1 MTRRQNENSIVRAHL
16 QPKSL
21 RLMRKALLLL
31 TLASL
36 FAPVAGAQTPPPIG
50 PDSYKVGNTDI
61 SANILRNIARTAINK
76 ALADT
81 NASLKNQGGGYHVD
95 LVGNVTFNQPYRLAS
110 QNTNR
115 PNQYYVK
122 VPMSFTLNVSIPHT
136 SDRQLIYPLDLNIS
150 CDRWFTGNGVV
161 TSTAVPGPPDIQ
173 GGNVL
178 ENLLQVR
185 NLIDNTVKSYLPSI
199 GAQVQTFNN
208 ACVTIGAS
216 PSNIEAQNSVIAWDA
231 PARWVITG
239 PHLEI
244 TFLKLK
250 RLAASGNGQQLYSPV
265 ENVELDTYA
274 NFGERQSHSLT
285 FREGDEVS
293 LNLTPVIINAPLPNI
308 LVVIASINQPG
319 GSADDTSFWSGPSS
333 ANFSPG
339 EHTLQIP
346 KHYVIPGGGPFHLKP
361 TIAAT
366 PGYELT
372 YKVVSY
378 NPQTIRR

>member
-1 MTRRQNENSIVRAHL
+1 MICR
-16 QPKSL
+16 PWWL
-21 RLMRKALLLL
+21 RLTRSVLLL
-31 TLASL
+31 TFIVAASSIALA
-36 FAPVAGAQTPPPIG
+36 QYPPPIG
-50 PDSYKVGNTDI
+50 PDSYKVDKTDI
-61 SANILRNIARTAINK
+61 SANILRNVARTVINK
-76 ALADT
+76 VLADT
-81 NASLKNQGGGYHVD
+81 NASLKNQGVGIHVD
-95 LVGNVTFNQPYRLAS
+95 LVGNVSFNQPYRTAS
-110 QNTNR
+110 QNPNR

-122 VPMSFTLNVSIPHT
+122 VPMNFTVNISIPHT
-136 SDRQLIYPLDLNIS
+136 SDRQLIYPLDLNVT

-161 TSTAVPGPPDIQ
+161 TYTAVTGPPDIQ

-208 ACVTIGAS
+208 PCVTIGAS
-216 PSNIEAQNSVIAWDA
+216 PSNIEAQNSFIAWDA
-231 PARWVITG
+231 PVRRLGSIGAVS

-250 RLAASGNGQQLYSPV
+250 RLAASGNGQVLYSTV

-274 NFGERQSHSLT
+274 NFGERQSHLT
-285 FREGDEVS
+285 FREGDELS

-308 LVVIASINQPG
+308 LVVIASIIQPG
-319 GSADDTSFWSGPSS
+319 GSADDTSFWSAPSS

-346 KHYVIPGGGPFHLKP
+346 KHFVIPGRPGIKP
-361 TIAAT
+361 TIVAT

-378 NPQTIRR
+378 NPETIRR

>member
-1 MTRRQNENSIVRAHL
+1 MICRL
-16 QPKSL
+16 WLL
-21 RLMRKALLLL
+21 RLTQSAVLLAFMAA
-31 TLASL
+31 ASSVA
-36 FAPVAGAQTPPPIG
+36 FAQYPPPIG
-50 PDSYKVGNTDI
+50 PDSYKVDKTDI
-61 SANILRNIARTAINK
+61 SANILRNVARTAINK
-76 ALADT
+76 VLADT

-136 SDRQLIYPLDLNIS
+136 SDRQLIYPLDLNVS
-150 CDRWFTGNGVV
+150 CDRWFTGNGVI
-161 TSTAVPGPPDIQ
+161 TYTAITGPPDIQ

-208 ACVTIGAS
+208 PCVTIGAS
-216 PSNIEAQNSVIAWDA
+216 PSNIEAQNSFIAWDA
-231 PARWVITG
+231 PVRQPVGIIGTVG
-239 PHLEI
+239 PHFEI

-250 RLAASGNGQQLYSPV
+250 RLAARGNGQLLYSPV
-265 ENVELDTYA
+265 ENVELDAYA

-319 GSADDTSFWSGPSS
+319 GSADDTSFWSAPSS

-346 KHYVIPGGGPFHLKP
+346 KHYVIPGGGPGNLKP
-361 TIAAT
+361 TIVAT

-372 YKVVSY
+372 YRVVSY

>member
-1 MTRRQNENSIVRAHL
+1 MICRSWL
-16 QPKSL
+16 L
-21 RLMRKALLLL
+21 RLTQTAVLLPFIIA
-31 TLASL
+31 ASSIA
-36 FAPVAGAQTPPPIG
+36 FAQYPPPIG
-50 PDSYKVGNTDI
+50 PDSYKVDKTDI
-61 SANILRNIARTAINK
+61 SANILRNVARTAINK
-76 ALADT
+76 VLADT
-81 NASLKNQGGGYHVD
+81 NASLKNQGGGIHVD
-95 LVGNVTFNQPYRLAS
+95 LVGNVNFNQPYRTPS

-136 SDRQLIYPLDLNIS
+136 SDRQLIYPLDLNIT
-150 CDRWFTGNGVV
+150 CDRWFTGSGVV
-161 TSTAVPGPPDIQ
+161 TYTAVTGPPDIQ

-208 ACVTIGAS
+208 PCVTIGAS
-216 PSNIEAQNSVIAWDA
+216 PSNIEAQNSFIAWDA
-231 PARWVITG
+231 PVRRPTSGIGTVA

-244 TFLKLK
+244 TFVKLK
-250 RLAASGNGQQLYSPV
+250 RLAARGNGQVLYAPV
-265 ENVELDTYA
+265 ENVDLDAYA

-285 FREGDEVS
+285 FREGDEVG

-319 GSADDTSFWSGPSS
+319 GSADDTSFWSAPSS

-346 KHYVIPGGGPFHLKP
+346 KHYVIPGRPGIKP
-361 TIAAT
+361 TIVAT

-378 NPQTIRR
+378 NPETIRR

>member
-1 MTRRQNENSIVRAHL
+1 MIYRSWL
-16 QPKSL
+16 L
-21 RLMRKALLLL
+21 RLTQSAVLLPFIFV
-31 TLASL
+31 ASSMA
-36 FAPVAGAQTPPPIG
+36 FAQSPPPIG
-50 PDSYKVGNTDI
+50 PDSFKVDKTDI
-61 SANILRNIARTAINK
+61 SANILRNVARTSINK
-76 ALADT
+76 VLADT
-81 NASLKNQGGGYHVD
+81 NTSLQNQGGGYHVD
-95 LVGNVTFNQPYRLAS
+95 LVGNVNFNQPYRLAS

-136 SDRQLIYPLDLNIS
+136 SDRQLIYPLDLNVS
-150 CDRWFTGNGVV
+150 CDGWATGNGVV
-161 TSTAVPGPPDIQ
+161 TFTAVTGPPDIQ
-173 GGNVL
+173 GGNVV

-208 ACVTIGAS
+208 PCVTIGAS
-216 PSNIEAQNSVIAWDA
+216 PSNIEAQNSFIAWDA
-231 PARWVITG
+231 PGRRSIVPG
-239 PHLEI
+239 PVGSHLEI

-250 RLAASGNGQQLYSPV
+250 RLAASGNGKLLYSPV
-265 ENVELDTYA
+265 ENVELDAYA
-274 NFGERQSHSLT
+274 NFAERQAHALT

-293 LNLTPVIINAPLPNI
+293 LNVTPVIINAPLPS
-308 LVVIASINQPG
+308 LLEVIASINQTG
-319 GSADDTSFWSGPSS
+319 GSADDTSFWSATAS

-346 KHYVIPGGGPFHLKP
+346 KHYVIPGGGPGHVKP
-361 TIAAT
+361 TIVAT

-378 NPQTIRR
+378 NPRTISH

>member
-1 MTRRQNENSIVRAHL
+1 MIYR
-16 QPKSL
+16 PWL
-21 RLMRKALLLL
+21 RLTQSAVV
-31 TLASL
+31 LAFIIAASSI
-36 FAPVAGAQTPPPIG
+36 AVAQYPPPIG
-50 PDSYKVGNTDI
+50 PDSFKVDKTDI
-61 SANILRNIARTAINK
+61 SANILRNVARTAINK
-76 ALADT
+76 VLADT
-81 NASLKNQGGGYHVD
+81 NASLKSQGGGYHVD
-95 LVGNVTFNQPYRLAS
+95 LVGNVNFNQPYRTAS

-136 SDRQLIYPLDLNIS
+136 SDRQLIYPLDLNIT
-150 CDRWFTGNGVV
+150 CDRWFTGKGVV
-161 TSTAVPGPPDIQ
+161 TYTAVTGPPDIQ

-178 ENLLQVR
+178 ENLAQVR

-208 ACVTIGAS
+208 PCVSIGAS
-216 PSNIEAQNSVIAWDA
+216 PSNIEAQNSFIAWDA
-231 PARWVITG
+231 PGRQVVGGTVG

-250 RLAASGNGQQLYSPV
+250 RLAARGNGQLLYSSV
-265 ENVELDTYA
+265 ENVELDAYA
-274 NFGERQSHSLT
+274 NFDERQSHSLT

-308 LVVIASINQPG
+308 LVLIASIKQPG
-319 GSADDTSFWSGPSS
+319 GSADDTSFWSASS
-333 ANFSPG
+333 AANFSPG

-346 KHYVIPGGGPFHLKP
+346 KHYVIPGGGVGHLKP
-361 TIAAT
+361 TIVAT

>member
-1 MTRRQNENSIVRAHL
+1 MIYRSWL
-16 QPKSL
+16 L
-21 RLMRKALLLL
+21 RLTQSAVLLPFIAV
-31 TLASL
+31 ASSMA
-36 FAPVAGAQTPPPIG
+36 FAQYPPPIG
-50 PDSYKVGNTDI
+50 PDSYKVDKTDI
-61 SANILRNIARTAINK
+61 SANILRNVARTAINK
-76 ALADT
+76 VLADT

-95 LVGNVTFNQPYRLAS
+95 LVGNVNFNQPYRTAS

-136 SDRQLIYPLDLNIS
+136 SDRQLIYPLDLNIT

-161 TSTAVPGPPDIQ
+161 TYTAVTGPPDIQ

-185 NLIDNTVKSYLPSI
+185 TLIDNTVKSYLPSI

-208 ACVTIGAS
+208 PCVTIGAS
-216 PSNIEAQNSVIAWDA
+216 PINIEAQNSFIAWDA
-231 PARWVITG
+231 PGRRSVVPGPVG

-250 RLAASGNGQQLYSPV
+250 RLAASGNGQMLYSPV
-265 ENVELDTYA
+265 ENVELDAYA
-274 NFGERQSHSLT
+274 NFGERQSHGLT
-285 FREGDEVS
+285 FREGDEVN
-293 LNLTPVIINAPLPNI
+293 LNLTPVIINAPLPSI
-308 LVVIASINQPG
+308 LEVIASINQPG
-319 GSADDTSFWSGPSS
+319 GSADDTSFWSAPSS

-339 EHTLQIP
+339 EHILQIP
-346 KHYVIPGGGPFHLKP
+346 KHYLIPGGPGHPKP
-361 TIAAT
+361 TMVAT

-378 NPQTIRR
+378 NPQTIGR